1 MCEECFNVSAELVEF
16 CIIKELGKDGKQ
28 RVGKRG
34 DVGFQGD
41 GSRGQADEVGVEV
54 RCKG

>member
-34 DVGFQGD
+34 DVGCQGD